1 MNTNEDRQNRS
12 AHGGVRFLAL
22 IIITVVATAIIAIAL
37 LVSTHSI
44 NVESDALQRTNER
57 YAESQIAID
66 DLLDASSYLTTQS
79 RLFSSTYHTTYLDNY
94 FWELSRSEQR
104 KADAE
109 VLRRNY
115 PGTDATEYFDAALA
129 FSENLSKKELYSMKL
144 VVSAL
149 DLEIDENIA
158 NMLDEISFT
167 RGDDALSSEKML
179 EKAHMLVTY
188 EPYEHDVDRVSQ
200 HVDKCKAE
208 LANLLESEKQ
218 LHEKTLSDLFLR
230 QQVLTCIL
238 LAMIL
243 FSGITFIVTVSKPIA
258 EYIGRIKHN
267 ERLEEKGAYEMRFL
281 AGAYN
286 EMYDDNQR
294 VRKRLTYEAAHDSL
308 TGLNNRGSFDCDIAT
323 HQRSPMALVILDI
336 DHFKEVNDQHGHDI
350 GDIVLKEMAASLE
363 KSFEPD
369 GTAYRLG
376 GDEFVVIMPGTAEE
390 LRDSIERRARA
401 VAAELARPH
410 GEAPAVGVSA
420 GVAFGDGTQ
429 ASDDYYKR
437 ADKALYR
444 VKGESGQGIAFDD
457 EPGIRP
463 FWD

>member
-1 MNTNEDRQNRS
+1 M
-12 AHGGVRFLAL
+12 
-22 IIITVVATAIIAIAL
+22 
-37 LVSTHSI
+37 
-44 NVESDALQRTNER
+44 
-57 YAESQIAID
+57 
-66 DLLDASSYLTTQS
+66 
-79 RLFSSTYHTTYLDNY
+79 
-94 FWELSRSEQR
+94 
-104 KADAE
+104 
-109 VLRRNY
+109 LRRNY
-115 PGTDATEYFDAALA
+115 PGTDATEYFEAALA

-167 RGDDALSSEKML
+167 HGDDALSSEKML

-208 LANLLESEKQ
+208 LASLLEDEKQ
-218 LHEKTLSDLFLR
+218 LHEKTLSELFLR

-258 EYIGRIKHN
+258 EYIGRIERN

-308 TGLNNRGSFDCDIAT
+308 TGLNNRGSFDRDIAT
-323 HQRSPMALVILDI
+323 HRQSPMALVILDI

-376 GDEFVVIMPGTAEE
+376 AMS
-390 LRDSIERRARA
+390 LS
-401 VAAELARPH
+401 
-410 GEAPAVGVSA
+410 
-420 GVAFGDGTQ
+420 
-429 ASDDYYKR
+429 
-437 ADKALYR
+437 
-444 VKGESGQGIAFDD
+444 
-457 EPGIRP
+457 
-463 FWD
+463 